1 MTEYTEFTKMGIEK
15 IQTTELLSSD
25 DYLIMNDLSSELK
38 HVFEKK
44 QIFRTQTE
52 MKYSVLNDIKFPSW
66 AGKFWQAVREQNVMF
81 TNLVYL
87 SCDYEEKEGELDL
100 LKLEY
105 KKLGNT
111 EIDTARKKITNA
123 KIRKSEF
130 ELMDMRLTAKD
141 RVRELRQW
149 SEIKDHCKKMQKFNT
164 NDVNADQLESYRLRW
179 LNEKALGKMT
189 GASDLE
195 KAAIA
200 NLVTIENDTDRK
212 NMIGSADR

>member
-1 MTEYTEFTKMGIEK
+1 
-15 IQTTELLSSD
+15 
-25 DYLIMNDLSSELK
+25 
-38 HVFEKK
+38 
-44 QIFRTQTE
+44 
-52 MKYSVLNDIKFPSW
+52 
-66 AGKFWQAVREQNVMF
+66 MF

-149 SEIKDHCKKMQKFNT
+149 SEIKDHCKK
-164 NDVNADQLESYRLRW
+164 NAE
-179 LNEKALGKMT
+179 
-189 GASDLE
+189 
-195 KAAIA
+195 I
-200 NLVTIENDTDRK
+200 
-212 NMIGSADR
+212 

>member
-1 MTEYTEFTKMGIEK
+1 M
-15 IQTTELLSSD
+15 
-25 DYLIMNDLSSELK
+25 
-38 HVFEKK
+38 
-44 QIFRTQTE
+44 
-52 MKYSVLNDIKFPSW
+52 
-66 AGKFWQAVREQNVMF
+66 
-81 TNLVYL
+81 
-87 SCDYEEKEGELDL
+87 DL

-200 NLVTIENDTDRK
+200 NLVTIENDTKLSSD
-212 NMIGSADR
+212 